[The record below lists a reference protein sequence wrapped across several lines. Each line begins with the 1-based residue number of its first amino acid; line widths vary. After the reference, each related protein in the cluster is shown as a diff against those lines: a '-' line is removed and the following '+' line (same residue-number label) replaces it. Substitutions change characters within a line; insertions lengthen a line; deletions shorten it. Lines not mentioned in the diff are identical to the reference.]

1 MVLYLKD
8 AEARDLCT
16 PAEINQIIEELFQHE
31 FDGKVENKPTVEL
44 NLPRGILR
52 IKAGGTYGFN
62 TYGFKS
68 YPAGGRYLVVVY
80 DLDTGLNGMVE
91 ARGLTEARTGAVSAV
106 GTKYMA
112 REDATTMGII
122 GTGREARAQLTYI
135 VPARAFK
142 LIKAYSRTAENRETF
157 AREMSEKLGV
167 EVVPVATSTEA
178 VKDVDVLT
186 TITNTSEPVFD
197 GNDLSPGTHINA
209 VGATTMNRREIDET
223 AVGRSDVVVV
233 EHLPQAEA
241 ELGELHYAAD
251 RGLFDWAKVIELKD
265 IVGGAAKGRNSP
277 GEITLFDTI
286 GVGAEDVAVA
296 TFLLKKARELGVG
309 TELPFEPP
317 YMPQRTGGGGGRRP
331 D

>member
-1 MVLYLKD
+1 
-8 AEARDLCT
+8 
-16 PAEINQIIEELFQHE
+16 
-31 FDGKVENKPTVEL
+31 
-44 NLPRGILR
+44 
-52 IKAGGTYGFN
+52 
-62 TYGFKS
+62 
-68 YPAGGRYLVVVY
+68 
-80 DLDTGLNGMVE
+80 MVE

-112 REDATTMGII
+112 REDSTTMGII

-135 VPARAFK
+135 VPTRPFK
-142 LIKAYSRTAENRETF
+142 LIKAYSRNAENRETF

-178 VKDVDVLT
+178 AKDVDVLT
-186 TITNTSEPVFD
+186 TITSTSEPVFD
-197 GNDLSPGTHINA
+197 GNDLSLGTHINA

-223 AVGRSDVVVV
+223 AVSRSDVVVV

-251 RGLFDWAKVIELKD
+251 RGLFDWGKVIELKD
-265 IVGGAAKGRNSP
+265 IVGGAKKGRNGAS
-277 GEITLFDTI
+277 EITLFDTI

-317 YMPQRTGGGGGRRP
+317 YMTQRAGGGGGRRP